1 MINPKASSEY
11 RTQRSRSPVVRWEV
25 SVLRKAT
32 MGGWIPRGLV
42 SASRALLQSEDARP
56 VFLGEFED
64 TAAAT
69 RNAGKRV
76 VRNHHG
82 QTGFFHEQFVDVAQ
96 QGAAPGEYDAAL
108 RHVGAKFRRRLF
120 QRLFDGA
127 DYALQW
133 LLQRL
138 QYFVGVESE
147 TSRHAFRQI
156 AALDGNLAH
165 RLARIGRTDLQ
176 LDALRRRFADQD
188 SVVAPYVVGDG
199 LVELVAADTHAGR
212 IHDAVQGDHRH
223 FGGAAADI
231 QHHGTAGFLNRQ
243 ARAYRRRHRLRNDV
257 HAARARALRRL
268 LDGAPLDLR

>member
-1 MINPKASSEY
+1 MISPKASSEY

-64 TAAAT
+64 PAAAAP
-69 RNAGKRV
+69 R
-76 VRNHHG
+76 HG
-82 QTGFFHEQFVDVAQ
+82 
-96 QGAAPGEYDAAL
+96 GAE
-108 RHVGAKFRRRLF
+108 FRRRLF

-127 DYALQW
+127 DYALQR

-147 TSRHAFRQI
+147 TPRHAFRQI

-165 RLARIGRTDLQ
+165 RLAGIGRTDLQ
-176 LDALRRRFADQD
+176 LDAL
-188 SVVAPYVVGDG
+188 S
-199 LVELVAADTHAGR
+199 
-212 IHDAVQGDHRH
+212 
-223 FGGAAADI
+223 
-231 QHHGTAGFLNRQ
+231 
-243 ARAYRRRHRLRNDV
+243 
-257 HAARARALRRL
+257 RRL
-268 LDGAPLDLR
+268 ADPNPAA